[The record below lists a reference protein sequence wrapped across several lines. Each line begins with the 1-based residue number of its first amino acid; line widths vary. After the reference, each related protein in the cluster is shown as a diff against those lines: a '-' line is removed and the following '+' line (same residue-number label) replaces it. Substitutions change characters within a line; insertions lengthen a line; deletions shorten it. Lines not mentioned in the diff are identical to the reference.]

1 MDTEVRPPLLDETYA
16 AFIQHRVSINVASC
30 NAACVPSLARA
41 FGCRVS
47 PDRRHVTVFLSVQ
60 RSEQLLKDLRAGGA
74 VAVVFTRP
82 TTHQTIQLKGS
93 DAAIVPLAD
102 GDRELMGA
110 YGRGFVEEIH
120 AIGYRDPFAS
130 AMMMAVAEEAVG
142 IRFMPAA
149 AFNQTPGPNAGQR
162 LDVRK

>member
-1 MDTEVRPPLLDETYA
+1 MDTEVHPPLLDATFAE
-16 AFIQHRVSINVASC
+16 FIQQRVSINVASC
-30 NAACVPSLARA
+30 SAARVPSLARA

-47 PDRRHVTVFLSVQ
+47 RNRSQVTVFLSVQ
-60 RSEQLLKDLRAGGA
+60 RAEPLLKDLRAGSA

-82 TTHQTIQLKGS
+82 TTHQTIQLKGR

-102 GDRELMGA
+102 GDRALMRA
-110 YGRGFVEEIH
+110 YGAGFVEEIR

-142 IRFMPAA
+142 VRFTPAA
-149 AFNQTPGPNAGQR
+149 AFDQTPGPKAGQR
-162 LDVRK
+162 LDGGT